1 MLWGN
6 SIVWDSI
13 ANYTEDG
20 VIATL
25 IFEVA
30 EGTPVGEYDIQLRF
44 MSASDEDF
52 NSLTMTTIDTV
63 IVVES
68 AVLGDA
74 NGDGTVDT
82 VDLVMIRRYLANMD
96 PQTMQSNINLKK
108 GADANC
114 DGVVDTIDLAFVRQY
129 LASMTA

>member
-1 MLWGN
+1 
-6 SIVWDSI
+6 
-13 ANYTEDG
+13 
-20 VIATL
+20 
-25 IFEVA
+25 
-30 EGTPVGEYDIQLRF
+30 